1 MDQKLNRDYYKVFY
15 PITTR
20 WDDNDIYGH
29 INNVRFYSF
38 FDSAVNRFLIEEG
51 GLDIHKDEVV
61 GYVVESK
68 CQYVSPI
75 AYPEKI
81 EVGLTV
87 GKLGNRSVTYHVA
100 VFQENSNNASAYG
113 HFIHV
118 FVDKSSGTS
127 TAIPSS
133 IADALKNLT

>member
-1 MDQKLNRDYYKVFY
+1 MDQKLHRDYYKVFY

-51 GLDIHKDEVV
+51 GLNVHRDNVV

-68 CQYVSPI
+68 CQYHSPV
-75 AYPEKI
+75 AYPEAI
-81 EVGLTV
+81 EVGITI
-87 GKLGNRSVTYHVA
+87 GKLGNRSVSYQVA
-100 VFQENSNNASAYG
+100 VFKQGEQLASANGY
-113 HFIHV
+113 FVHV
-118 FVDKSSGTS
+118 FVDRQSNQSVPVP
-127 TAIPSS
+127 PSIS
-133 IADALKNLT
+133 MALETL